1 MLTLH
6 ALELYLQK
14 RETAQ
19 LRQVMIQNYE
29 PLLKGLYPIK
39 EEINRN
45 IGAYM
50 KESFN
55 YRLGIRT
62 HILVK
67 TRDDRILYPSE
78 FKDQGSEKSF
88 SDPRTDS
95 LHYVEVAE
103 ENYSLLNEGLVLT
116 VDLRIKHNSWLSNS
130 ILIFYVFM
138 FLLLFLRVIRR
149 EIRQSEEQEAEQ
161 KELIQRLSN
170 ELGEK
175 ESKLR
180 DVESKERDYLK
191 KIGEFRKEK
200 QVLSK
205 DVDVLL
211 EELEKLE
218 NGIETERNLKVQIE
232 GELVELR
239 AELDR
244 LKERLEK
251 PKKKKKLIEVT
262 SKRFRVL
269 YKNLTFTERAVEG
282 FHSLSDEFQL
292 KAEEVIHRLNEDD
305 SLVPVKRKVFGKGG
319 KMNILEVDFSYSGRI
334 YFQKDSQPRR
344 KILAIGTKNTQ
355 DQDFAYIEGAK

>member
-6 ALELYLQK
+6 GLELYFQK
-14 RETAQ
+14 RETSQ
-19 LRQVMIQNYE
+19 LRQVMIQDYE
-29 PLLKGLYPIK
+29 ALLKGLYPIK

-55 YRLGIRT
+55 YKLGIRT

-67 TRDDRILYPSE
+67 TKDEHILYPSE
-78 FKDQGSEKSF
+78 FKDQNSERSF
-88 SDPRTDS
+88 SDLPTDS
-95 LHYVEVAE
+95 LHYLEVAE
-103 ENYSLLNEGLVLT
+103 ENYNLLNEGLVLS
-116 VDLRIKHNSWLSNS
+116 VDLRIEHNSWLSNT
-130 ILIFYVFM
+130 ILVFYVFT
-138 FLLLFLRVIRR
+138 FLLLFLKVIRR
-149 EIRQSEEQEAEQ
+149 QIQQSEEQEAEQ
-161 KELIQRLSN
+161 NELIQRLSS
-170 ELGEK
+170 ELGVK

-180 DVESKERDYLK
+180 DVETKEREYLK

-205 DVDVLL
+205 DVDALL

-218 NGIETERNLKVQIE
+218 NGIQTERNLKAQIE

-239 AELDR
+239 EELDR
-244 LKERLEK
+244 LKERIEK
-251 PKKKKKLIEVT
+251 PKKKKKLIEAT

-334 YFQKDSQPRR
+334 YFQKDSQP
-344 KILAIGTKNTQ
+344 KTKVLAIGTKNTQ
-355 DQDFAYIEGAK
+355 EQDFAYMEGAK